1 MDPYGMKNI
10 VVPNLF
16 YNTTFGALEYID
28 TINLEAYELLGNWSF
43 SKTTTYHQNLY
54 DHHG

>member
-1 MDPYGMKNI
+1 MKNI